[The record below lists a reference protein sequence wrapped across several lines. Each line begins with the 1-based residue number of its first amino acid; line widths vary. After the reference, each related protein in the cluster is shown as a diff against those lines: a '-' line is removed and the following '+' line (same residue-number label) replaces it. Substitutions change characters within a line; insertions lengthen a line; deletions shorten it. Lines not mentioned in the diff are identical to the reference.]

1 MYHDGYFAEIG
12 MHHNNFCLHRFKL
25 GHPHGRAESDD
36 KPKLI
41 FTADEAVNYSL
52 VDSEPWREQV

>member
-1 MYHDGYFAEIG
+1 MV

-52 VDSEPWREQV
+52 VESEAWREQV